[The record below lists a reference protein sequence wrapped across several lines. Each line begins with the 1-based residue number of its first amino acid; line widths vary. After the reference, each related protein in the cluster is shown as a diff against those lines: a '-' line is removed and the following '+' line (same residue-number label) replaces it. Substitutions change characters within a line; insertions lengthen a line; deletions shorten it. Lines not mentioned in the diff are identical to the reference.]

1 MTDRLAEIRARL
13 DAATPGPWRAADWD
27 DARGIRVVVG
37 EFPRDPYT
45 LALAERDHDARFIA
59 HAPTDIAW
67 LLDEV
72 ARLREYAVHKHND
85 CWQSGKCECGLEA
98 RNA

>member
-13 DAATPGPWRAADWD
+13 DAASKSAVRSWERWPTYD
-27 DARGIRVVVG
+27 DLMMR
-37 EFPRDPYT
+37 EPFPT
-45 LALAERDHDARFIA
+45 NEQAALAA

-72 ARLREYAVHKHND
+72 ERLSRVTQNERGND
-85 CWQSGKCECGLEA
+85 
-98 RNA
+98 